1 MQKNECFEGGG
12 GDSGLN
18 KITKKSVL
26 KYHSNPTGGKIEIC
40 IKKKCET
47 QSDLSLAYTPG
58 VALPCLEIEKNP
70 SDSYRYTNRGNLVG
84 VISNGTAVLGL
95 GDIGA
100 EASKP
105 VMEGKSVLF
114 KKFADIDA
122 FDIEINEKDPDKFI
136 DIVASLEPTF
146 GGINLEDIKGPEC
159 FYIEEKLI
167 EKMNI
172 PVFHDDQHGTSVI
185 ATAGLLNAGEI
196 IKKDISSM
204 RIVAS
209 GAGAAALPTLNMFI
223 KAGADI
229 KKINVFDKYGH
240 IHAKRTDLNRYNR
253 KFASGKSFK
262 TLDEAMEGADLFL
275 GLSVKGVL
283 TEKMIIK
290 MAENPIIFALAN
302 PEPEIDYETARRARR
317 DAIICTG
324 RSDYPNQINNVLG
337 FPFIFRGV
345 LDCNASRVTENMK
358 FSAAKALSDIAKK
371 KTPEYVRKIYKEDL
385 KFSKN
390 YIIPKPFDKRVYA
403 EESLAVLKQ
412 AIADKV
418 SRKEVDIKA
427 YEKALRRFM

>member
-1 MQKNECFEGGG
+1 MKKNF
-12 GDSGLN
+12 N
-18 KITKKSVL
+18 KIIL
-26 KYHSNPTGGKIEIC
+26 DYHSKPTGGKIEIN

-47 QSDLSLAYTPG
+47 QEDLSLAYTPG
-58 VALPCLEIEKNP
+58 VALPCLEIKK
-70 SDSYRYTNRGNLVG
+70 DSSLSYKYTNRNNLVG
-84 VISNGTAVLGL
+84 VITNGTAVLGL
-95 GDIGA
+95 GNIGA

-114 KKFADIDA
+114 KKFDGIDA

-136 DIVASLEPTF
+136 DIVISLEPTF

-167 EKMNI
+167 ERMNI

-185 ATAGLLNAGEI
+185 ATAGLLNACEI

-204 RIVAS
+204 NIVAS
-209 GAGAAALPTLNMFI
+209 GAGAAAIPTLNMFI

-229 KKINVFDKYGH
+229 TKINVFNSTGH
-240 IHAKRTDLNRYNR
+240 LHEKRTDLNRYNK
-253 KFASGKSFK
+253 KFAQGKSSM

-283 TEKMIIK
+283 TDKLLLK
-290 MAENPIIFALAN
+290 MAKNPIIFALAN
-302 PEPEIDYETARRARR
+302 PDPEIDYETARKTRK

-345 LDCNASRVTENMK
+345 LDCNASRITENMK
-358 FSAAKALSDIAKK
+358 FAASKALSDIAKK
-371 KTPEYVRKIYKEDL
+371 RVPDYVNKIYNSNL

-390 YIIPKPFDKRVYA
+390 YIIPKPFDKRVYV

-412 AIADKV
+412 AIKDNV
-418 SRKEVDIKA
+418 SRIDIDIKD
-427 YEKALRRFM
+427 YEKRIRKNI

>member
-1 MQKNECFEGGG
+1 LKKNF
-12 GDSGLN
+12 N
-18 KITKKSVL
+18 KIIL
-26 KYHSNPTGGKIEIC
+26 DYHSKPTGGKIEIN

-47 QSDLSLAYTPG
+47 QEDLSLAYTPG
-58 VALPCLEIEKNP
+58 VALPCLEIKK
-70 SDSYRYTNRGNLVG
+70 DSSLSYKYTNRNNLVG
-84 VISNGTAVLGL
+84 VITNGTAVLGL
-95 GDIGA
+95 GNIGA

-114 KKFADIDA
+114 KKFDGIDA

-136 DIVASLEPTF
+136 DIVISLEPTF

-167 EKMNI
+167 ERMNI

-185 ATAGLLNAGEI
+185 ATAGLLNACEI

-204 RIVAS
+204 NIVAS
-209 GAGAAALPTLNMFI
+209 GAGAAAIPTLNMFI

-229 KKINVFDKYGH
+229 TKINVFNSTGH
-240 IHAKRTDLNRYNR
+240 LHEKRTDLNRYNK
-253 KFASGKSFK
+253 KFAQGKSSM

-283 TEKMIIK
+283 TDKLLLK
-290 MAENPIIFALAN
+290 MAKNPIIFALAN
-302 PEPEIDYETARRARR
+302 PDPEIDYETARKTRK

-345 LDCNASRVTENMK
+345 LDCNASRITENMK
-358 FSAAKALSDIAKK
+358 FAASKALSDIAKK
-371 KTPEYVRKIYKEDL
+371 RVPDYVNKIYNSNL

-390 YIIPKPFDKRVYA
+390 YIIPKPFDKRVYV

-412 AIADKV
+412 AIKDNV
-418 SRKEVDIKA
+418 SRIDIDIKD
-427 YEKALRRFM
+427 YEKRIRKNI

>member
-1 MQKNECFEGGG
+1 MKKNF
-12 GDSGLN
+12 N
-18 KITKKSVL
+18 KIIL
-26 KYHSNPTGGKIEIC
+26 DYHSKPTGGKIEIN

-47 QSDLSLAYTPG
+47 QEDLSLAYTPG
-58 VALPCLEIEKNP
+58 VALPCLEIKK
-70 SDSYRYTNRGNLVG
+70 DSSLSYKYTNRNNLVG
-84 VISNGTAVLGL
+84 VITNGTAVLGL
-95 GDIGA
+95 GNIGA

-114 KKFADIDA
+114 KKFAGIDA

-136 DIVASLEPTF
+136 DIVISLEPTF

-167 EKMNI
+167 ERMNI

-185 ATAGLLNAGEI
+185 ATAGLLNACEI

-204 RIVAS
+204 NIVAS
-209 GAGAAALPTLNMFI
+209 GAGAAAIPTLNMFI

-229 KKINVFDKYGH
+229 TKINVFNSTGH
-240 IHAKRTDLNRYNR
+240 LHEKRTDLNRYNK
-253 KFASGKSFK
+253 KFAQGKSSM

-283 TEKMIIK
+283 TDKLLLK
-290 MAENPIIFALAN
+290 MAKNPIIFALAN
-302 PEPEIDYETARRARR
+302 PDPEIDYETARKTRK

-345 LDCNASRVTENMK
+345 LDCNASRITENMK
-358 FSAAKALSDIAKK
+358 FAASKALSDIAKK
-371 KTPEYVRKIYKEDL
+371 RVPDYVNKIYNSNL

-390 YIIPKPFDKRVYA
+390 YIIPKPFDKRVYV

-412 AIADKV
+412 AIKDNV
-418 SRKEVDIKA
+418 SRIDIDIKD
-427 YEKALRRFM
+427 YEKRIRKNI

>member
-1 MQKNECFEGGG
+1 
-12 GDSGLN
+12 
-18 KITKKSVL
+18 
-26 KYHSNPTGGKIEIC
+26 
-40 IKKKCET
+40 
-47 QSDLSLAYTPG
+47 
-58 VALPCLEIEKNP
+58 
-70 SDSYRYTNRGNLVG
+70 
-84 VISNGTAVLGL
+84 LGL
-95 GDIGA
+95 GNIGA

-114 KKFADIDA
+114 KKFDGIDA

-136 DIVASLEPTF
+136 DIVISLEPTF

-167 EKMNI
+167 ERMNI

-185 ATAGLLNAGEI
+185 ATAGLLNACEI

-204 RIVAS
+204 NIVAS
-209 GAGAAALPTLNMFI
+209 GAGAAAIPTLNMFI

-229 KKINVFDKYGH
+229 TKINVFNSTGH
-240 IHAKRTDLNRYNR
+240 LHEKRTDLNRYNK
-253 KFASGKSFK
+253 KFAQGKSSM

-283 TEKMIIK
+283 TDKLLLK
-290 MAENPIIFALAN
+290 MAKNPIIFALAN
-302 PEPEIDYETARRARR
+302 PDPEIDYETARKTRK

-345 LDCNASRVTENMK
+345 LDCNASRITENMK
-358 FSAAKALSDIAKK
+358 FAASKALSDIAKK
-371 KTPEYVRKIYKEDL
+371 RVPDNVNKIYNSNL

-390 YIIPKPFDKRVYA
+390 YIIPKPFDKRVYV

-412 AIADKV
+412 AIKDNV
-418 SRKEVDIKA
+418 SRIDIDIKD
-427 YEKALRRFM
+427 YEKRIRKNI

>member
-1 MQKNECFEGGG
+1 LKKNF
-12 GDSGLN
+12 N
-18 KITKKSVL
+18 KIIL
-26 KYHSNPTGGKIEIC
+26 DYHSKPTGGKIEIN

-47 QSDLSLAYTPG
+47 QEDLSLAYTPG
-58 VALPCLEIEKNP
+58 VALPCLEIKK
-70 SDSYRYTNRGNLVG
+70 DSSLSYKYTNRNNLVG
-84 VISNGTAVLGL
+84 VITNGTAVLGL
-95 GDIGA
+95 GNIGA

-114 KKFADIDA
+114 KKFAGIDA

-136 DIVASLEPTF
+136 DIVISLEPTF

-167 EKMNI
+167 ERMNI

-185 ATAGLLNAGEI
+185 ATAGLLNACEI

-204 RIVAS
+204 NIVAS
-209 GAGAAALPTLNMFI
+209 GAGAAAIPTLNMFI

-229 KKINVFDKYGH
+229 TKINVFNSTGH
-240 IHAKRTDLNRYNR
+240 LHEKRTDLNRYNK
-253 KFASGKSFK
+253 KFAQGKSSM

-283 TEKMIIK
+283 TDKLLLK
-290 MAENPIIFALAN
+290 MAKNPIIFALAN
-302 PEPEIDYETARRARR
+302 PDPEIDYETARKTRK

-345 LDCNASRVTENMK
+345 LDCNASRITENMK
-358 FSAAKALSDIAKK
+358 FAASKALSDIAKK
-371 KTPEYVRKIYKEDL
+371 RVPDYVNKIYNSNL

-390 YIIPKPFDKRVYA
+390 YIIPKPFDKRVYV

-412 AIADKV
+412 AIKDNV
-418 SRKEVDIKA
+418 SRIDIDIKD
-427 YEKALRRFM
+427 YEKRIRKNI

>member
-1 MQKNECFEGGG
+1 MKKELK
-12 GDSGLN
+12 SRILN
-18 KITKKSVL
+18 
-26 KYHSNPTGGKIEIC
+26 YHSKPTGGKIEINV
-40 IKKKCET
+40 KKKCDT

-58 VALPCLEIEKNP
+58 VALPCIEIKNNP
-70 SDSYRYTNRGNLVG
+70 ISSYRYTNRANLVG

-114 KKFADIDA
+114 KKFAGIDA
-122 FDIEINEKDPDKFI
+122 FDIEVNEKNPDKFI

-159 FYIEEKLI
+159 FYIEEMLI
-167 EKMNI
+167 KRMNI

-185 ATAGLLNAGEI
+185 ATAGLLNACEI
-196 IKKDISSM
+196 TGKDISSLK
-204 RIVAS
+204 IVVS
-209 GAGAAALPTLNMFI
+209 GAGAAALPTLNMFV

-229 KKINVFDKYGH
+229 KKINVFDKSGH
-240 IHAKRTDLNRYNR
+240 IHAKRGDLNKYNS
-253 KFASGKSFK
+253 KYAKGKIE
-262 TLDEAMEGADLFL
+262 TNIEEAIRGADLFL

-283 TEKMIIK
+283 TEKMLEN
-290 MAENPIIFALAN
+290 MARNPIIFALAN
-302 PEPEIDYETARRARR
+302 PDPEVDYKTARRKRP

-345 LDCNASRVTENMK
+345 LDCNASRITENMK
-358 FSAAKALSDIAKK
+358 FAASKALSDLAKRSVPDYIK
-371 KTPEYVRKIYKEDL
+371 KIYGSDM
-385 KFSKN
+385 KFSKD
-390 YIIPKPFDKRVYA
+390 YIIPKPFDRRVFL

-412 AIADKV
+412 AVADKV
-418 SRKEVDIKA
+418 NRVNIDPKE
-427 YEKALRRFM
+427 YEKRLRREK